1 METPKDKLEDKETLD
16 KIRNFQGSFAE
27 FKDMM
32 DRKAGKNT
40 NAYDSPVYQG
50 YGVVN
55 IPKRNMVKNFST
67 FIKEEYV
74 AYGFTGPSS
83 SDYASSGVTFSNPY
97 QGYSGYN
104 MTAVASVLDDATQKA
119 IKEAQ
124 VYSDD
129 DDENHTKEGY
139 LQEYKKLVGSKL
151 AEAFTAHGI
160 DSSLA
165 VLEDLNQ

>member
-1 METPKDKLEDKETLD
+1 METPKEKFEDQETLD

-55 IPKRNMVKNFST
+55 IPQRNMVKDFST

-74 AYGFTGPSS
+74 AYGFTGPKMGA
-83 SDYASSGVTFSNPY
+83 ASYGVSFSNPY
-97 QGYSGYN
+97 QGYSGYD
-104 MTAVASVLDDATQKA
+104 MTPVATVLDDATQKA

-124 VYSDD
+124 LYGDNDNES
-129 DDENHTKEGY
+129 HTREGY
-139 LQEYKKLVGSKL
+139 LKEYKNLVNSKL
-151 AEAFTAHGI
+151 ADAFRAHGV

-165 VLEDLNQ
+165 DLDNMNQ